1 MIALGG
7 DAFRQVTQPLVVDD
21 QRVSALRFD
30 DPRVQALLSAL
41 LLFVLL
47 PRGFSNRDLR
57 QHLAPLLGLEPGEL
71 TQGKMTYDRTRL
83 RLRGIIERI
92 PKSHR
97 HRLTPFGLRAALF
110 MTRVYN
116 RVYNR
121 VLRPGLADLKP
132 VAPASGSKLRSSF
145 HTRSIAPSRRVARVR
160 NSPHEQT

>member
-1 MIALGG
+1 M
-7 DAFRQVTQPLVVDD
+7 
-21 QRVSALRFD
+21 
-30 DPRVQALLSAL
+30 
-41 LLFVLL
+41 
-47 PRGFSNRDLR
+47 R

-71 TQGKMTYDRTRL
+71 TQGKMAYDLTRL

-116 RVYNR
+116 H

-132 VAPASGSKLRSSF
+132 VAPASGSRSSAARS
-145 HTRSIAPSRRVARVR
+145 TRYRAIARCCTRARLAA
-160 NSPHEQT
+160 